1 MSFRALDSVD
11 PDIANLIRNEYRR
24 QSETLEL
31 IASENLT
38 SPAILEAL
46 GTLLTNKYAEGY
58 PGRRYY
64 GGTGEVIDKIES
76 LAVERAKQL
85 FGAEYV
91 NVQPH
96 AGSQANA
103 AVYMAVCQPGDRVMG
118 MDLSAGGHL
127 THGSPANFSGKLY
140 EIHSYGVD
148 RETER
153 IDYDSVQKLAE
164 EVRPK
169 MLLAGFSAYSRIVDW
184 QRMRQIADS
193 VGATLFV
200 DMAHVAGLVAGG
212 VYPSPIPHAAITS
225 TTTQKTLRGAWGAI
239 ILCRNDWQKA
249 IDSAVFPG
257 TQGGPLMHAI
267 AAKAV
272 CFGEALKPD
281 FKRYAKQVVTNA
293 KALSDRLL
301 ERGLRI
307 VTGGTDN
314 HLMLIDLR
322 PQKRTGKQ
330 VQDIADTVGITLN
343 RNSIPFDDASKFNP
357 SGVRVGTPLVTTRGM
372 REAEMVVI
380 ADCIADLVERIDD
393 RATLDSVHERA
404 LELCRSF
411 PIAIAVFAPRNLQT
425 LGLVVVSGLV
435 TGLLIIDDRW
445 SMRPVVKLAV
455 QIGLSLLAVV
465 VFNFQIDY
473 IGLPGGRIV
482 EFALLIA
489 VAVSIFW
496 LVGMQ
501 NTVNFLDGADGLA
514 AGVVAIVALILML
527 AAGQLNQLEVVQ
539 LSGALAGC
547 CGGFLLFNFP
557 PARIF
562 MGDSGAHFL
571 GI

>member
-1 MSFRALDSVD
+1 MTFRALDRED
-11 PDIANLIRNEYRR
+11 PEIANLIRKEFKR

-64 GGTGEVIDKIES
+64 GGTGEVIDKIEQ
-76 LAVERAKQL
+76 LAIDRAQKL

-148 RETER
+148 RETETL
-153 IDYDSVQKLAE
+153 DYDAMAKLAE
-164 EVRPK
+164 DVRPK
-169 MLLAGFSAYSRIVDW
+169 MILGGFSAYSRVVDW
-184 QRMRQIADS
+184 ARMREIADS
-193 VGATLFV
+193 VGATFFV

-212 VYPSPIPHAAITS
+212 VYPSPIPYADITT

-239 ILCRNDWQKA
+239 ILCRAERQKA

-272 CFGEALKPD
+272 CFGEALKPE
-281 FKRYAKQVVTNA
+281 FKVYAKQVVANA
-293 KALSDRLL
+293 KAMAGRLMDRGMRL
-301 ERGLRI
+301 
-307 VTGGTDN
+307 VSGGTDN

-322 PQKRTGKQ
+322 AHKRTGKQ
-330 VQDIADTVGITLN
+330 VQDIAETVGITLN
-343 RNSIPFDDASKFNP
+343 RNSIPYDEASKFNP

-372 REAEMVVI
+372 REPEMVVI
-380 ADCIADLVERIDD
+380 ADCIADLVERIEDP
-393 RATLDSVHERA
+393 ATLDSVHERA
-404 LELCRSF
+404 LELCRRF
-411 PIAIAVFAPRNLQT
+411 PIPYAF
-425 LGLVVVSGLV
+425 
-435 TGLLIIDDRW
+435 D
-445 SMRPVVKLAV
+445 
-455 QIGLSLLAVV
+455 
-465 VFNFQIDY
+465 
-473 IGLPGGRIV
+473 
-482 EFALLIA
+482 
-489 VAVSIFW
+489 
-496 LVGMQ
+496 
-501 NTVNFLDGADGLA
+501 
-514 AGVVAIVALILML
+514 
-527 AAGQLNQLEVVQ
+527 
-539 LSGALAGC
+539 
-547 CGGFLLFNFP
+547 
-557 PARIF
+557 
-562 MGDSGAHFL
+562 
-571 GI
+571 

>member
-1 MSFRALDSVD
+1 MSAPVTMSMRALDKED
-11 PDIANLIRNEYRR
+11 PDIANLIRREFKR

-76 LAVERAKQL
+76 LAVDRAKQL
-85 FGAEYV
+85 FGADYV

-127 THGSPANFSGKLY
+127 SHGSPANFSGKLY
-140 EIHSYGVD
+140 EIHPYGVN
-148 RETER
+148 RETEL
-153 IDYDSVQKLAE
+153 IDYDAMEKLAE

-169 MLLAGFSAYSRIVDW
+169 MIIGGFSAYSRIVDW
-184 QRMRQIADS
+184 ARMRQIADS
-193 VGATLFV
+193 VGATFFV

-212 VYPSPIPHAAITS
+212 QYPSPIPHAAITS

-239 ILCRNDWQKA
+239 ILCRADWQKA

-257 TQGGPLMHAI
+257 IQGGPLMHAI

-281 FKRYAKQVVTNA
+281 FKVYTKQVVVNA
-293 KALSDRLL
+293 KALAKRLM
-301 ERGLRI
+301 ERGLRL
-307 VTGGTDN
+307 VSGGTDN

-322 PQKRTGKQ
+322 AFKRTGKQ
-330 VQDIADTVGITLN
+330 VQDVAETVGITLN
-343 RNSIPFDDASKFNP
+343 RNSIPYDEASKFNP

-372 REAEMVVI
+372 GEAEMVVI
-380 ADCIADLVERIDD
+380 ADCIADLVERIED

-404 LELCRSF
+404 LELCRKF
-411 PIAIAVFAPRNLQT
+411 PIPYAV
-425 LGLVVVSGLV
+425 
-435 TGLLIIDDRW
+435 
-445 SMRPVVKLAV
+445 
-455 QIGLSLLAVV
+455 
-465 VFNFQIDY
+465 
-473 IGLPGGRIV
+473 
-482 EFALLIA
+482 E
-489 VAVSIFW
+489 
-496 LVGMQ
+496 
-501 NTVNFLDGADGLA
+501 
-514 AGVVAIVALILML
+514 
-527 AAGQLNQLEVVQ
+527 
-539 LSGALAGC
+539 
-547 CGGFLLFNFP
+547 
-557 PARIF
+557 
-562 MGDSGAHFL
+562 
-571 GI
+571 

>member
-1 MSFRALDSVD
+1 MTTNITTMTFRALDRVD
-11 PDIANLIRNEYRR
+11 PEVAQLIRNEFKR

-64 GGTGEVIDKIES
+64 GGTGEVIDKIET

-85 FGAEYV
+85 FGADYV

-96 AGSQANA
+96 SGSQANA

-118 MDLSAGGHL
+118 MDLAAGGHL

-153 IDYDSVQKLAE
+153 IDYDAVQKLAE

-184 QRMRQIADS
+184 GRMREIADS

-212 VYPSPIPHAAITS
+212 AYPSPIPHAAITS

-239 ILCRNDWQKA
+239 ILCRDDWQKA

-272 CFGEALKPD
+272 CFGEALKPE
-281 FKRYAKQVVTNA
+281 FKQYAKQVVVNA
-293 KALSDRLL
+293 KAMADRLVA
-301 ERGLRI
+301 RGLRL
-307 VTGGTDN
+307 VSGGTDS

-372 REAEMVVI
+372 GEGEMVLI

-393 RATLDSVHERA
+393 PATLDSVHERA
-404 LELCRSF
+404 LELCRKF
-411 PIAIAVFAPRNLQT
+411 PIPYAF
-425 LGLVVVSGLV
+425 
-435 TGLLIIDDRW
+435 D
-445 SMRPVVKLAV
+445 
-455 QIGLSLLAVV
+455 
-465 VFNFQIDY
+465 
-473 IGLPGGRIV
+473 
-482 EFALLIA
+482 
-489 VAVSIFW
+489 
-496 LVGMQ
+496 
-501 NTVNFLDGADGLA
+501 
-514 AGVVAIVALILML
+514 
-527 AAGQLNQLEVVQ
+527 
-539 LSGALAGC
+539 
-547 CGGFLLFNFP
+547 
-557 PARIF
+557 
-562 MGDSGAHFL
+562 
-571 GI
+571 